1 MEPERRAL
9 RQGAS
14 GRDAA
19 SSVMPGATGVSDVSL
34 RGISKRYADLL
45 VVDALDLDVRQ
56 GEFLT
61 LLGPSGC
68 GKTTTL
74 RIVAGFVEPTHGRV
88 LVGGEDVTALEPRKR
103 RIGMVFQDYALFPH
117 LTIAENIA
125 FGLVERKTPRDRVAA
140 RVRELLELI
149 RLGSYGN
156 AMPTELSGGQQQR
169 VALARAIAHPPS
181 VLLMDEPL
189 GALDLKLREH
199 MQIELRRI
207 QQQLGLTTI
216 YVTHDQTEAMTMSD
230 RIAVM
235 NEGKIE
241 QLDSPENIYSRPRTR
256 FVASFVGKVNFLGGV
271 VRDVGADQASVE
283 TPTGAVHVSLPCEA
297 TGTPITLA
305 IRPERLA
312 LDSPRAKLN
321 GCNAMDGRIV
331 GQTFCGNVRQYEVQL
346 CHDLTFLVE
355 TRPGDGQ
362 WKVGDDVRVT
372 WYREDA
378 VIICN

>member
-1 MEPERRAL
+1 MEAT
-9 RQGAS
+9 QHAS
-14 GRDAA
+14 GETR
-19 SSVMPGATGVSDVSL
+19 GATGVLGVSL